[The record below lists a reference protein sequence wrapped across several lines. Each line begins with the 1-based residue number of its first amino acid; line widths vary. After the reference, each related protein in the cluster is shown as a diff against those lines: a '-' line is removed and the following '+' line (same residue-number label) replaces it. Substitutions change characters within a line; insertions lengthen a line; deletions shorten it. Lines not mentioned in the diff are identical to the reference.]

1 MIRNSLKDARDF
13 GEIFRRHHSTIYRY
27 AVKAVGPTDGPD
39 IAAEAF
45 VIALRIRHR
54 YNFAYPSAS
63 PWLHGIAANL
73 VARYFRTMSRRH
85 RVLHRL
91 RPPDPDALAFEE
103 DAVGRIDALSLG
115 PMMIRAMALLRREEA
130 EIVTRFAVAGL
141 SYSEIAQALGIPEG
155 TVRSRLSR
163 ARARL
168 RNLLKGFGESMGD
181 GQVD

>member
-1 MIRNSLKDARDF
+1 MIRASLKDARDF
-13 GEIFRRHHSTIYRY
+13 GEIFRRHHLTIYSY

-45 VIALRIRHR
+45 VMALRIRHR

-73 VARYFRTMSRRH
+73 VARYFRTMSRQH

-91 RPPDPDALAFEE
+91 RPSDPDASEFEE
-103 DAVGRIDALSLG
+103 DTIGRIDASSLG
-115 PMMIRAMALLRREEA
+115 PMMIRAMGSLRREEA
-130 EIVTRFAVAGL
+130 EIVTLFAVAGL
-141 SYSEIAQALGIPEG
+141 SYREISQALGIPEG

-168 RNLLKGFGESMGD
+168 RNLLEGFGESIG
-181 GQVD
+181 GGPVD